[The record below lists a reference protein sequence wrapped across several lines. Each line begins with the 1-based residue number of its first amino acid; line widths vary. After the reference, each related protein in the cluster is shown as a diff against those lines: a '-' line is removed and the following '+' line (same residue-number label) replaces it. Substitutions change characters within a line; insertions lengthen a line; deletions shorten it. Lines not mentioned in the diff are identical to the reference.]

1 MTMLQ
6 GALSGMTM
14 GANPAGVFNHINNFL
29 CEHADVEKYATMF
42 FGILGRDGNLEYI
55 NAGHPSPLLLRGGK
69 LAEPFTESPAP
80 VGLVPSADYKT
91 ACVKL
96 EAGDTLVP
104 FSDAVSEVADPDEQ
118 VFGISPLH
126 EALDGRHGTPL
137 EHLQKAIFDSVESF
151 TRGASQT
158 DDITVLLVRYRAA
171 AQNDA
176 LNFTNL

>member
-1 MTMLQ
+1 MLQ

-69 LAEPFTESPAP
+69 LAEPFTESPTP
-80 VGLVPSADYKT
+80 VGLVPCADYKT

-104 FSDAVSEVADPDEQ
+104 FSDGVSEAANPDEQ
-118 VFGISPLH
+118 LFGIPRLH
-126 EALDGRHGTPL
+126 EALAGRHDTPL
-137 EHLQKAIFDSVESF
+137 DHLQ
-151 TRGASQT
+151 
-158 DDITVLLVRYRAA
+158 
-171 AQNDA
+171 
-176 LNFTNL
+176 